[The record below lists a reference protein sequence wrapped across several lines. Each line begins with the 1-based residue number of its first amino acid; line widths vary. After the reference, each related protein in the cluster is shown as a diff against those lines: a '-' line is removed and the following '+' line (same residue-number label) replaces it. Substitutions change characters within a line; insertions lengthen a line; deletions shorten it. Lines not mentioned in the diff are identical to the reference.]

1 MLTSLKNLGV
11 NSPLVNTFKMETSLA
26 SRASASLST
35 QYGEGTSSLI
45 PSKQAPHK
53 RNRTQ
58 LSCTNC
64 RQAKLKC
71 DRQKPHC
78 LQCEK
83 KGRASLCSFPS
94 PAARKKPTVSM
105 QNRLKHLESLV
116 KDVMSTGQSP
126 SMQQIENHAH
136 HSNLSL
142 LSNAAAVHDANGFTD
157 LAEDTT
163 ATASSGQVL
172 LGSNESTYVG
182 ATHWAAILEDVSF
195 PLNPLYI
202 TKKL

>member
-1 MLTSLKNLGV
+1 
-11 NSPLVNTFKMETSLA
+11 METTLDSTGSTGLLA
-26 SRASASLST
+26 HHNVDLS
-35 QYGEGTSSLI
+35 SML

-71 DRQKPHC
+71 DRQKPYC
-78 LQCEK
+78 SQCEK

-94 PAARKKPTVSM
+94 PAARRKPTVSM

-116 KDVMSTGQSP
+116 KDVMTGQSP
-126 SMQQIENHAH
+126 PMQHVDDTAH
-136 HSNLSL
+136 HR
-142 LSNAAAVHDANGFTD
+142 NGSSTMNSPKNPGVGQ
-157 LAEDTT
+157 APYHEKEVI
-163 ATASSGQVL
+163 ATSSASSGQVL

-182 ATHWAAILEDVSF
+182 ATHWAAILEDVRLSY
-195 PLNPLYI
+195 PL
-202 TKKL
+202 